1 MQLFKTFHLALLLG
15 CVFRVWAA
23 EYVPYSSPG
32 VPAADYNYR
41 MPAIQPED
49 VLVFGGD
56 KRYVVKGFLGQGN
69 TTLVLRAVKEG
80 SAEEVALRVPLFSGY
95 FNSHLMDSTSWAER
109 RKRLLNPSI
118 PGAKGF
124 LKAQDEIFG
133 RENNKNLTYQEFLD
147 ESSKSW
153 FPTWK
158 SGFPVVRP
166 LDVGEREFVAVE
178 ILGLHKETAKEVLS
192 LREYLIRPE
201 NLSLEDQDPA
211 LRSLA
216 NLADSFFNVSDLRD
230 FGLRQVLWDP
240 KSKTWEIG
248 DLVTAPQYMKNLA
261 GHLASIDKRILMTEL
276 ADLRE
281 EMIKNEYPTK
291 MIDEVMGMVRAIQ
304 KKAYR
309 DRGGFIG
316 CSIFGRR

>member
-1 MQLFKTFHLALLLG
+1 MQLFKILPFSFLLSCFFG
-15 CVFRVWAA
+15 VWAA

-41 MPAIQPED
+41 MPAIQNED
-49 VLVFGGD
+49 VLIFGEN
-56 KRYVVKGFLGQGN
+56 KRYVVKGILGQGN

-80 SAEEVALRVPLFSGY
+80 STQEVALRVPLFSGY
-95 FNSHLMDSTSWAER
+95 FNKHLMTKDAWMER
-109 RKRLLNPSI
+109 RKRLLNPEIS
-118 PGAKGF
+118 GAKAF
-124 LKAQDEIFG
+124 LKEQDEFFK
-133 RENNKNLTYQEFLD
+133 EKNSVNLTYQEFLD
-147 ESSKSW
+147 EASKSW

-158 SGFPVVRP
+158 SGFPVVKP

-178 ILGLHKETAKEVLS
+178 ILGLHKQEAKEVLS

-211 LRSLA
+211 LRSLW
-216 NLADSFFNVSDLRD
+216 NLANSFFNVFDLRD
-230 FGLRQVLWDP
+230 FGLEQVLWDP
-240 KSKTWEIG
+240 NSKTWKIG
-248 DLVTAPQYMKNLA
+248 DLVTAPQYMKNMA
-261 GHLASIDKRILMTEL
+261 GHLTSIDKRILMTEL
-276 ADLRE
+276 ADLRA
-281 EMIKNEYPTK
+281 EMLEHEYPTK
-291 MIDEVMGMVRAIQ
+291 MIDDVMGMVRAVQ